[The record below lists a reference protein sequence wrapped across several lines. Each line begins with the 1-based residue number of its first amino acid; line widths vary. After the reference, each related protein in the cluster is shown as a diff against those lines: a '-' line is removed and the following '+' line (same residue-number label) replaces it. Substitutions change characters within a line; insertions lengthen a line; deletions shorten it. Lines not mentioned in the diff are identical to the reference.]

1 MTIRE
6 IDPAQESVENKH
18 RPTVTTTST
27 LLPPPV
33 KPTPVAHSD
42 NGTNTLRPTPQP
54 LRAKRKSVSSQVH
67 DYSNNDCNNSD
78 GSLAFALDR
87 DNRHN
92 MQDSSA
98 RSWEV
103 RGMTTKQLRLT
114 VNSGHRRRSSTGTH
128 TPPSGPGLPSSM
140 SSSSVRA
147 KSTVNG
153 STDTNNSPPSTHTPS
168 SNGSLVD
175 EMDLDTH
182 ISSPSTVSVDMDV
195 ASLSDTLDLSIL
207 EEDLLVRQIRDLSSP
222 PTPPPLMQVSP
233 LVSSD
238 SLDDNNNQ
246 TSTHQQLLEDARAGK
261 RVNRKE
267 QQQSTK
273 SVMPVLPTELL
284 IKVFECLAGLQADL
298 CSAALVSIEWNLC
311 ATGQLYRYPEFAN
324 TIHWA
329 MFIQTLCKNKED
341 ELRRPTSRRNRPPIF
356 SPSCLSPH
364 FGDHP
369 PILLAPEQMASFGAR
384 MQQPRKRDRL
394 DRTLGEYVRGVD
406 LSRKAIGASRLCP
419 CGRPYGPPV
428 AMKECSV
435 CVRPGKTPSSK
446 AASNTQKIIPGLGGS
461 NGQGDQGTTFVFR
474 GEVPDDDNEDEALD
488 GYMDSLECLN
498 TDYDRRNLLTS
509 VGTGLRP
516 RVQQTSNAGLRQPG
530 QPGSNTAG
538 SSLTSN
544 HFMSLLNWSG
554 LLLSPMA
561 SNNRQS
567 LRRFTATRA
576 STAATTGATPT
587 SSSPST
593 AATITATTLSTT
605 TASAAADI
613 PPITMARSRRMAAG
627 RRGEPLL
634 TFQDESS
641 QLPSNDSHSLQG
653 GAGNRGTISIDKDAI
668 STRKPMTITVSSLI
682 QMARHCPNLEWLCL
696 ASTALA
702 DDTLYLETG
711 DYMSTL
717 QPGPRSGL
725 TNIQVTVMEGIGALG
740 QSCPNLGRVW
750 LVGCDWVTH
759 REVLALTKSCR
770 RLQMMDVRHCPRL
783 EGRLSRLYALMEG
796 PVNED
801 MEAVNRTK
809 DSDTEMG
816 KDVVPNEKVAIPL
829 QFETAPT
836 TVLLGANVSG
846 RGVRDGAMDDLFYFV
861 YITAF
866 VSSSNISS
874 ATAAATALPS
884 TTTASTTTTATS
896 SAGAAS
902 PSTTLSP
909 QAVNDILSLL
919 SSAALAREA
928 PTDSLAFREWF
939 KAVQDFD
946 LVSYEPLKRWK
957 FRSLIGCQPGVQ
969 LNSSNG
975 GGGGGGGGA
984 SSSSSR
990 SSSSSSISGSNSSSN
1005 PQQKYFTYDTD
1016 SDSGEGD
1023 GNEENLAELD
1033 D

>member
-1 MTIRE
+1 M
-6 IDPAQESVENKH
+6 AKQFFF
-18 RPTVTTTST
+18 
-27 LLPPPV
+27 L
-33 KPTPVAHSD
+33 AAF
-42 NGTNTLRPTPQP
+42 P
-54 LRAKRKSVSSQVH
+54 L
-67 DYSNNDCNNSD
+67 NL
-78 GSLAFALDR
+78 G
-87 DNRHN
+87 
-92 MQDSSA
+92 
-98 RSWEV
+98 
-103 RGMTTKQLRLT
+103 
-114 VNSGHRRRSSTGTH
+114 
-128 TPPSGPGLPSSM
+128 
-140 SSSSVRA
+140 
-147 KSTVNG
+147 
-153 STDTNNSPPSTHTPS
+153 TDTNNSPPSTHTPS

-207 EEDLLVRQIRDLSSP
+207 EEDLLFRQIRDLSSS
-222 PTPPPLMQVSP
+222 PTPPPLLQVSHS
-233 LVSSD
+233 LSSD
-238 SLDDNNNQ
+238 SLNDNNKQ

-341 ELRRPTSRRNRPPIF
+341 ELKRPTSRRNRPPIF

-369 PILLAPEQMASFGAR
+369 PILLAPEQMASFGAKI
-384 MQQPRKRDRL
+384 QQPRKRDRL

-435 CVRPGKTPSSK
+435 CVRPGKAPASK
-446 AASNTQKIIPGLGGS
+446 TAGNAQKSIPGVCGS
-461 NGQGDQGTTFVFR
+461 NGQGDQGANFIFR
-474 GEVPDDDNEDEALD
+474 DDVPDDEDEETVD
-488 GYMDSLECLN
+488 GYMDSLECL
-498 TDYDRRNLLTS
+498 DADHDRQDGLTS
-509 VGTGLRP
+509 VGAGLRP
-516 RVQQTSNAGLRQPG
+516 RTLQSSNAGLGQPG
-530 QPGSNTAG
+530 QPGSNTPG
-538 SSLTSN
+538 SSLASN
-544 HFMSLLNWSG
+544 HFMSLLNWPG
-554 LLLSPMA
+554 QLLSPMT
-561 SNNRQS
+561 NNSHQA

-576 STAATTGATPT
+576 NAAVTTG
-587 SSSPST
+587 
-593 AATITATTLSTT
+593 TATTSMSSLTTATATATTSSTT
-605 TASAAADI
+605 TTTAAAAATS
-613 PPITMARSRRMAAG
+613 PITMARSRRMAAG
-627 RRGEPLL
+627 KSRGEPLL
-634 TFQDESS
+634 TLQDEPS
-641 QLPSNDSHSLQG
+641 QLPGNDTLSLQG
-653 GAGNRGTISIDKDAI
+653 GAGNRGTVSLDKDAI

-682 QMARHCPNLEWLCL
+682 QMARHCPHLEWLCL

-770 RLQMMDVRHCPRL
+770 RLHMMDVRHCPRL
-783 EGRLSRLYALMEG
+783 EGRLSRLYTVMEG
-796 PVNED
+796 PVND
-801 MEAVNRTK
+801 DTEAVNRTK
-809 DSDTEMG
+809 NSDMEVG

-866 VSSSNISS
+866 VSSPNTSI
-874 ATAAATALPS
+874 ATAVATALPTA
-884 TTTASTTTTATS
+884 TTTSTTTTTTSLS
-896 SAGAAS
+896 SAAAAS
-902 PSTTLSP
+902 TSTTLSP

-919 SSAALAREA
+919 SSVALAREA
-928 PTDSLAFREWF
+928 PTDLLAFREWF

-946 LVSYEPLKRWK
+946 LVSYESLKRWK
-957 FRSLIGCQPGVQ
+957 FRSLIGCQPGEQ
-969 LNSSNG
+969 LNSGN
-975 GGGGGGGGA
+975 GGGGGA
-984 SSSSSR
+984 SSGSSSS

-1023 GNEENLAELD
+1023 DNEETLAELD